1 MCGFSTYEGKTH
13 TYMCIISYLLHV
25 HVFSDEHANHMNFGS
40 KFYDSL
46 NIALCVYSCNLSIT
60 VTWSSRSL
68 QICHDILVAIYC
80 FVNHTL
86 IIHMI
91 FDCDAM
97 LLAFVFLSM
106 FLRNSKEMKN
116 RIIHTYIYMWVD
128 TRPRR
133 HVVIDLDCRSCM
145 CHITVGVACCCMLC
159 LLACVRYGQ
168 LCLDLC
174 LGLFEAHNKRHAWVR
189 PESGLSWARV
199 RGICKLVFKVASW
212 PESGPCPAAPAVFA
226 SRCSE
231 HGLGSHGHPAQAPAG
246 ARGGMAGCSRVHGPA
261 AQLASH
267 HPRHPWRCHRADG
280 EGLRS
285 FDARMCIL
293 HVSAWVRHL
302 SL

>member
-1 MCGFSTYEGKTH
+1 MLWYIVCVISLQTHKLCVLPVSFDIKTKTSTALAIVFVSYVLILYSLQCMCDFLTYEGKTH

-97 LLAFVFLSM
+97 LLAFVLLSM

-116 RIIHTYIYMWVD
+116 RIICTYICGLTPGQDDMSSSIWIVA
-128 TRPRR
+128 
-133 HVVIDLDCRSCM
+133 
-145 CHITVGVACCCMLC
+145 VACATL
-159 LLACVRYGQ
+159 Q
-168 LCLDLC
+168 
-174 LGLFEAHNKRHAWVR
+174 
-189 PESGLSWARV
+189 
-199 RGICKLVFKVASW
+199 
-212 PESGPCPAAPAVFA
+212 
-226 SRCSE
+226 
-231 HGLGSHGHPAQAPAG
+231 
-246 ARGGMAGCSRVHGPA
+246 
-261 AQLASH
+261 
-267 HPRHPWRCHRADG
+267 
-280 EGLRS
+280 
-285 FDARMCIL
+285 
-293 HVSAWVRHL
+293 
-302 SL
+302 